1 MQRIDVAIETHLDHF
16 ARLDLA
22 NELRTDDVEG
32 DCFGS
37 EDGRIAHPAHLQR
50 TNAERVA
57 TGDHSLRSHDDK
69 RVSAFEQT
77 QGIDQPVHRRRIT
90 TGCHEMDD
98 HFGIAGRLENRP
110 TPDEIFAEHAR
121 IGNIAVM
128 RHSETAARKIGIQRL
143 NVAQAGTARRRIP
156 HMPCG
161 HRTGQFGDCFLRGE
175 ILRHVA

>member
-1 MQRIDVAIETHLDHF
+1 M
-16 ARLDLA
+16 
-22 NELRTDDVEG
+22 RTDDVEG

-50 TNAERVA
+50 TDTERVA
-57 TGDHSLRSHDDK
+57 AGDHSLRGHDDK
-69 RVSAFEQT
+69 RVSAFKQT

-98 HFGIAGRLENRP
+98 YFGIAGRLENRS

-156 HMPCG
+156 HMPCS
-161 HRTGQFGDCFLRGE
+161 HRTGQFGNCFLRGE